1 MNKYYVTVGEY
12 RRGEHTSY
20 SVPLGVVVLY
30 ATCDDAAYRLAEKL
44 YEGMSIDWPTTE
56 EPSK

>member
-1 MNKYYVTVGEY
+1 MNKYYVQIGEY
-12 RRGEHTSY
+12 HYEDYTSY
-20 SVPLGVVVLY
+20 HVPLGVVVLY